1 MENNNNVFKP
11 LVDID
16 CTGVIWYGYSSM
28 YIDGLCLND
37 VLGKKLVS
45 CKNFAGR
52 VRLIIEDYTQTSG
65 LPEKEEEPE
74 EKKEESENESV

>member
-16 CTGVIWYGYSSM
+16 CTGVIWFGYSSM
-28 YIDGLCLND
+28 YIDGLYLNE
-37 VLGKKLVS
+37 VLGKKLPN

-52 VRLIIEDYTQTSG
+52 VRLIVEDYTQSAG
-65 LPEKEEEPE
+65 IPELEK
-74 EKKEESENESV
+74 KKEEAENESV

>member
-16 CTGVIWYGYSSM
+16 CTGVIWFGYSSM
-28 YIDGLCLND
+28 YIDGLYLNK
-37 VLGKKLVS
+37 VLSEKLPN

-52 VRLIIEDYTQTSG
+52 VRLIVENYTQSAG
-65 LPEKEEEPE
+65 IPELE

>member
-28 YIDGLCLND
+28 YIDGLYLNKM
-37 VLGKKLVS
+37 LSEKLPN

-52 VRLIIEDYTQTSG
+52 VRLIVENYTQSAG
-65 LPEKEEEPE
+65 IPELE
-74 EKKEESENESV
+74 EKKEEAENESVLD

>member
-16 CTGVIWYGYSSM
+16 CTGVIWFGYSSM
-28 YIDGLCLND
+28 YIDGLYLNE
-37 VLGKKLVS
+37 VLGKKLPN

-52 VRLIIEDYTQTSG
+52 VRLIVENYTQSAG
-65 LPEKEEEPE
+65 IPELE
-74 EKKEESENESV
+74 EKKEEAENESV

>member
-16 CTGVIWYGYSSM
+16 CTGVIWFGYNSM
-28 YIDGLCLND
+28 YIDGLYLNK
-37 VLGKKLVS
+37 VLSEKLPN

-52 VRLIIEDYTQTSG
+52 VRLIVENYTQSAG
-65 LPEKEEEPE
+65 IPELE